1 MSFERNN
8 GQENIIIL
16 GNNQNQNISMNTQN
30 SNYSN
35 NIYSSQ
41 NEPSRAASREASINL
56 RKEMASNNSS
66 VRGADSTITS
76 NGLGRPK
83 ILKKKKSLNKN
94 EQQMNLINKNKNG
107 IIEDENNNREESE
120 ENNYNNNYNV
130 GLETI
135 MEVPPLTKIEKKA
148 NIYEFYINDSKKT
161 VKICFTLKIKYPQ
174 RNIIL

>member
-1 MSFERNN
+1 
-8 GQENIIIL
+8 
-16 GNNQNQNISMNTQN
+16 MNTQN

-41 NEPSRAASREASINL
+41 NEPSHPASREASINL

-66 VRGADSTITS
+66 LRGADSTITS

-83 ILKKKKSLNKN
+83 IVHRKKSLNKN
-94 EQQMNLINKNKNG
+94 EQQKKLINKNG
-107 IIEDENNNREESE
+107 IIEDENSNREESE
-120 ENNYNNNYNV
+120 ENNYKNNYNV

-148 NIYEFYINDSKKT
+148 NIYEFYINDSKKN
-161 VKICFTLKIKYPQ
+161 KMP
-174 RNIIL
+174 